1 MTEMETI
8 RYIKKTLDELERL
21 SEHVGPEE
29 LNLLI
34 SVSALAAA
42 DALQPDSPPLS
53 PAPEAVRMEALGN
66 A

>member
-8 RYIKKTLDELERL
+8 RYIKQTLDELERL

-42 DALQPDSPPLS
+42 DALKPD
-53 PAPEAVRMEALGN
+53 APSMPMESIGREVSTN

>member
-1 MTEMETI
+1 MTELETI

-21 SEHVGPEE
+21 SEHIGPEE

-34 SVSALAAA
+34 SVTALAAA
-42 DALQPDSPPLS
+42 DALDSTAPP
-53 PAPEAVRMEALGN
+53 PAPSDVASLEVTAN

>member
-1 MTEMETI
+1 MTELETI

-21 SEHVGPEE
+21 SEHVGPDE

-42 DALQPDSPPLS
+42 DALNHS
-53 PAPEAVRMEALGN
+53 APTTSEAASLEVAGN